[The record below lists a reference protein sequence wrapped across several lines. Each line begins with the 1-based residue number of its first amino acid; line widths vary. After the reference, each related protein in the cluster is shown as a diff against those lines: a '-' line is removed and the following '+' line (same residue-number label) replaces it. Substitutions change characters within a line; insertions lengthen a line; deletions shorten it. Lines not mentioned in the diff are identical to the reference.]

1 MIKYNIVR
9 GVVILI
15 NIGICDDEEIQ
26 RNYLIKLLEKFED
39 ITIKT
44 FSSAEEFLFHFDDNK
59 NFDILLLDIEMK
71 KINGIELAKTIRK
84 ENCDAQI
91 IFITGFPDFVM
102 EGYDVG
108 ALHYLLKPLKED
120 KFYEVLEK
128 AIANLHKIDEFIL
141 VQTDTESERINLNNI
156 IYIEA
161 MLHNSIITCTD
172 KKIPAKDS
180 ISKIDNDLNEN
191 FIKCH
196 RSYTVNLRYIKSI
209 TKTDVIMDNGD
220 IIPLSRRLYNEIN
233 KKFIEYYR
241 R

>member
-1 MIKYNIVR
+1 KAISEYK
-9 GVVILI
+9 
-15 NIGICDDEEIQ
+15 DD
-26 RNYLIKLLEKFED
+26 
-39 ITIKT
+39 IKT
-44 FSSAEEFLFHFDDNK
+44 FITSK
-59 NFDILLLDIEMK
+59 NFDLKMDD
-71 KINGIELAKTIRK
+71 TIQK
-84 ENCDAQI
+84 FSEKQKVISTLFEKWQQAYNEFD
-91 IFITGFPDFVM
+91 
-102 EGYDVG
+102 
-108 ALHYLLKPLKED
+108 LKEIN
-120 KFYEVLEK
+120 EVLEK

-233 KKFIEYYR
+233 NKFI
-241 R
+241 